1 LFVGLLLDF
10 VLEFMTMLLNIFQT
24 ENNLAKQFQVFNIFN
39 LGFQLVQDK
48 LVKIMAN
55 TQAVLLMCFRMSKL
69 ID

>member
-1 LFVGLLLDF
+1 
-10 VLEFMTMLLNIFQT
+10 MLLNIFQT
-24 ENNLAKQFQVFNIFN
+24 ENNLVKQFQVFNIFN